1 MSCRAFGLKLEHQ
14 ALKNISDQ
22 YNISN
27 FKIHYDKNDRNKI
40 VLPFFKGF
48 DEVEI
53 EVAKSEAI

>member
-1 MSCRAFGLKLEHQ
+1 
-14 ALKNISDQ
+14 
-22 YNISN
+22 
-27 FKIHYDKNDRNKI
+27 KIHYDKNDRNKI